1 MAIEIKGITIP
12 ALLIN
17 LDSLMSIEDN
27 LEDIKNRMSSSFFSN
42 SKVVINTNGLDL
54 TEGDRGRLNELL
66 MEHGALIV
74 DFKTNFNLEGREK
87 KKVIDS
93 SDEKRTLMTLS
104 KTIRGG
110 QRVTY
115 DGDLMIIGNVNPGAY
130 VIATGNIIVLGVLK
144 GVAHAGAGGDEEAV
158 VIALNLKPQQL
169 KIANIVT
176 RPPDDDVQTLYP
188 ERAFVKDKTIQIEK
202 I

>member
-17 LDSLMSIEDN
+17 LDSLISIEDN
-27 LEDIKNRMSSSFFSN
+27 LKDIELKMSSSFFSN

-54 TEGDRGRLNELL
+54 ADGDRGRLHEMLR
-66 MEHGALIV
+66 EHGALIV
-74 DFKTNFNLEGREK
+74 DFKTNFSFESREK
-87 KKVIDS
+87 KKVIES
-93 SDEKRTLMTLS
+93 SEEKRTLMTVS

-144 GVAHAGAGGDEEAV
+144 GVAHAGAAGDEEAV
-158 VIALNLKPQQL
+158 VIALTLKPQQL

-188 ERAFVKDKTIQIEK
+188 EKAFVKDKTIQIEK

>member
-17 LDSLMSIEDN
+17 LDSLMSIEGN
-27 LEDIKNRMSSSFFSN
+27 FEEIQNKMSSTFFSN

-54 TEGDRGRLNELL
+54 GEMEKDRLHDILR
-66 MEHGALIV
+66 EHGSLIV
-74 DFKTNFNLEGREK
+74 DFKSNFHLDGREK
-87 KKVIDS
+87 KKVIEPS
-93 SDEKRTLMTLS
+93 NEKRTLMTVS

-130 VIATGNIIVLGVLK
+130 VIATGNIIVFGVLK

-158 VIALNLKPQQL
+158 VIALNLRPQQL

-176 RPPDDDVQTLYP
+176 RPPDDDIQSLYP

>member
-17 LDSLMSIEDN
+17 LDSLTSIEDN
-27 LEDIKNRMSSSFFSN
+27 LRDIELKMSSSFFSN

-54 TEGDRGRLNELL
+54 TDGDRGRLHEMLR
-66 MEHGALIV
+66 EHGALIV
-74 DFKTNFNLEGREK
+74 DVKTQFSLETREK
-87 KKVIDS
+87 KKVIEPS
-93 SDEKRTLMTLS
+93 EEKRTLMTVS

-110 QRVTY
+110 QCVTY

-130 VIATGNIIVLGVLK
+130 VIATGNIIVLGALK
-144 GVAHAGAGGDEEAV
+144 GVAHAGAGGDEDAV
-158 VIALNLKPQQL
+158 VIALTLKPQQL

-188 ERAFVKDKTIQIEK
+188 EKAFVKDKTIQIEK

>member
-17 LDSLMSIEDN
+17 LDSLISIEDN
-27 LEDIKNRMSSSFFSN
+27 LEDIKNRMASSFFSN

-54 TEGDRGRLNELL
+54 TEGDRGKLNDLL

-74 DFKTNFNLEGREK
+74 DFKTNFHIEGREK

-93 SDEKRTLMTLS
+93 SEEKRTLMTLS

-130 VIATGNIIVLGVLK
+130 VIATGNIIVLGALK
-144 GVAHAGAGGDEEAV
+144 GVAHAGAGGDEESV